1 MVGSGQDR
9 NEDKKG
15 LTMSI
20 DIDRETINI
29 PQVAKILGI
38 SAPVAYQLARED
50 RLPAPVIKLGRRLV
64 VSRRALEAVLDRRH
78 DESRD
83 QVA

>member
-1 MVGSGQDR
+1 
-9 NEDKKG
+9 
-15 LTMSI
+15 MSI
-20 DIDRETINI
+20 DLDRETINI
-29 PQVAKILGI
+29 PQVARILGI

-50 RLPAPVIKLGRRLV
+50 KLPTPVIKLGRRLV

-78 DESRD
+78 DEDRD